1 MKNFVRFSDWEKTL
15 KKESTGS
22 QIGSQIQE
30 EKEEVLS
37 NSKLI
42 SELNDLVDKR
52 KKSLKAS
59 NTYEAQILEISIK
72 LKKLEIEKVEL
83 LRKQKDLSE
92 AMELSK
98 KNNVEGRTQDQ
109 K

>member
-15 KKESTGS
+15 KKENVSP
-22 QIGSQIQE
+22 QMQD
-30 EKEEVLS
+30 EKEEVS
-37 NSKLI
+37 NNSKLI
-42 SELNDLVDKR
+42 SELNDLVDQR

-72 LKKLEIEKVEL
+72 LKKLEIEKNEL

-92 AMELSK
+92 ARELSK
-98 KNNVEGRTQDQ
+98 KNNVEGRTHDQ